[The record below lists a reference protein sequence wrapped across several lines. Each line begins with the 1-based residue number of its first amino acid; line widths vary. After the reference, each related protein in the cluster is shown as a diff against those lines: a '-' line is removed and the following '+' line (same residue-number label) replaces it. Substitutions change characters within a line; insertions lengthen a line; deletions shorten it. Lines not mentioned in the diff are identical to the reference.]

1 MTKVDLRVEY
11 GGKPCNSTKESV
23 EQKTEKMLTRDTEAF
38 QKLLEQLGSQNSQ
51 PAAAADESYNH
62 SMTNSSNMS
71 NVRVAHRAPPNM
83 LPQQQHVGRV
93 FQESQPKEEDL
104 QQSINHQQQQH
115 NKKHDV
121 QINLQQQAP
130 HLQNQL
136 HPAYVQDPNLSAHL
150 SLHDRKRME
159 AQHLLQSK
167 YYNLVNIAVNT
178 QQYNYC

>member
-11 GGKPCNSTKESV
+11 GGKPCTKENV

-51 PAAAADESYNH
+51 PAADESYNH
-62 SMTNSSNMS
+62 SMTSTMS
-71 NVRVAHRAPPNM
+71 TVRVAHRAPPNM
-83 LPQQQHVGRV
+83 LPQEQHVGRV
-93 FQESQPKEEDL
+93 FEESQPKEEDL
-104 QQSINHQQQQH
+104 QQSINHQQQH

-121 QINLQQQAP
+121 HINLLQQAP

-167 YYNLVNIAVNT
+167 YYNLVL
-178 QQYNYC
+178 